1 MTARHPSRRKFAL
14 NVVHRLIWRTR
25 ILRAVTTRGP
35 HSDGAVQMEVHM
47 LYRYPVK
54 SMLGESLASMFVDE
68 CGAAG
73 DRRLALVDAVTGR
86 VASAKQPRLWRQ
98 LLQFSASWDTGRVRI
113 ALPDAAS
120 VAADDPGIDEL
131 LSGLVGRAVR
141 LVSKRPQ
148 GAALERPDPEKVLE
162 LGVDAEVDARI
173 VEIAGATPGDSFTDL
188 APLHAITTATIE
200 RVGVDALRYRPNLV
214 IATPPGYPPY
224 AETEWV
230 GRELTVG
237 ETRLRVLKP
246 TSRCAVPTLEHGPLP
261 PAPQALRT
269 LVAEN
274 RVAASGSARLPC
286 AGVYLSVLTEG
297 VIHIGDPVTL
307 N

>member
-1 MTARHPSRRKFAL
+1 MT
-14 NVVHRLIWRTR
+14 
-25 ILRAVTTRGP
+25 RASTSCSPGWWAGGP
-35 HSDGAVQMEVHM
+35 
-47 LYRYPVK
+47 
-54 SMLGESLASMFVDE
+54 
-68 CGAAG
+68 AG
-73 DRRLALVDAVTGR
+73 QQA
-86 VASAKQPRLWRQ
+86 
-98 LLQFSASWDTGRVRI
+98 
-113 ALPDAAS
+113 
-120 VAADDPGIDEL
+120 
-131 LSGLVGRAVR
+131 
-141 LVSKRPQ
+141 PQ

-261 PAPQALRT
+261 PALR
-269 LVAEN
+269 
-274 RVAASGSARLPC
+274 RCARW
-286 AGVYLSVLTEG
+286 
-297 VIHIGDPVTL
+297 
-307 N
+307 